1 MRSPWF
7 LLVLV
12 AVLVSPAC
20 DKATPVAPTGASI
33 TLSASP
39 ERIEKAGQTTIAALL
54 RKADGS
60 RVNPGTEVSFTT
72 TLGVLSENVV
82 PTDDSGVAL
91 TTLRGDGRVGLAT
104 VVANS
109 GGAGEA
115 SVDVA
120 IGSFAFSVTLVAT
133 PGTIPRSGG
142 GVDLL
147 ATVRDDFGQ
156 LVSGIAV
163 TFDSELGVL
172 NSRGSPV
179 LSNNLGEASDRL
191 AVSGSDIT
199 VLTTSSFVVSA
210 LAATEGGSLIE
221 ASATIQIEGGA
232 GSIVLQATPSTIP
245 DAGGT
250 SDLLA
255 VVRSSTGE
263 PQAGEGVTFTTDV
276 GSLASGGSIVVTNS
290 LGEARDT
297 LTATEADL
305 NAVTNQFT
313 VGAQTTGSAGSQLQ
327 ATATISV
334 SGQPPIADFTFNNT
348 LGGCLVTFDGT
359 VSSGTSPLTYSWSFG
374 DGGTAVGGTTS
385 NTYTGCD
392 GIASF
397 VVSLS
402 VTNAFGNDVSQ
413 KNVTPQP

>member
-7 LLVLV
+7 FLVLV
-12 AVLVSPAC
+12 AILVTPAC

-39 ERIEKAGQTTIAALL
+39 ERIEKVGQTTIAALL
-54 RKADGS
+54 RKSDGS
-60 RVNPGTEVSFTT
+60 RVNPGTEVTFTT
-72 TLGVLSENVV
+72 TLGVLAENVV
-82 PTDDSGVAL
+82 PTDDGGVAL
-91 TTLRGDGRVGLAT
+91 TTLRGDGRVGTAT

-109 GGAGEA
+109 GGASEA

-133 PGTIPRSGG
+133 PGTISRSGG

-179 LSNNLGEASDRL
+179 LSNNLGEARDRL

-199 VLTTSSFVVSA
+199 VLVTSSFVVSA

-221 ASATIQIEGGA
+221 ATATIQIEGGA

-250 SDLLA
+250 SELLA
-255 VVRSSTGE
+255 VVRANNGE
-263 PQAGEGVTFTTDV
+263 PQAGEGVTFSTDV

-297 LTATEADL
+297 LTVTEQDL
-305 NAVTNQFT
+305 NAVSTGFS
-313 VGAQTTGSAGSQLQ
+313 VGAQTTGSAGAQLQ
-327 ATATISV
+327 ATATVSV
-334 SGQPPIADFTFNNT
+334 SGRPPIADFTFIT
-348 LGGCLVTFDGT
+348 SLGGCLVSFDGT
-359 VSSGTSPLTYSWSFG
+359 VSSGTAPLTYSWSFG

-385 NTYTGCD
+385 HTYVCTG
-392 GIASF
+392 IESF
-397 VVSLS
+397 VVTLS
-402 VTNAFGNDVSQ
+402 VTNAFGNDVVQ

>member
-1 MRSPWF
+1 VA
-7 LLVLV
+7 LV
-12 AVLVSPAC
+12 
-20 DKATPVAPTGASI
+20 
-33 TLSASP
+33 
-39 ERIEKAGQTTIAALL
+39 
-54 RKADGS
+54 RKSDGS
-60 RVNPGTEVSFTT
+60 RVNPGTEVTFTT

-82 PTDDSGVAL
+82 PTDDGGVAL
-91 TTLRGDGRVGLAT
+91 TTLRGDGRVGTAT

-109 GGAGEA
+109 GGATEA

-120 IGSFAFSVTLVAT
+120 IGSFAFSVTLVVT

-156 LVSGIAV
+156 LVQGIAV

-172 NSRGSPV
+172 GSRGSPV
-179 LSNNLGEASDRL
+179 LTNNLGEARDRL

-199 VLTTSSFVVSA
+199 VLATSSFGVSA

-250 SDLLA
+250 AELLA

-263 PQAGEGVTFTTDV
+263 PQAGEGVTFSTDV

-290 LGEARDT
+290 GGEARDT
-297 LTATEADL
+297 LTVTQQDL
-305 NAVTNQFT
+305 NAVSTQFS
-313 VGAQTTGSAGSQLQ
+313 VGAQTTGSAGAQLQ
-327 ATATISV
+327 ATSTISV
-334 SGQPPIADFTFNNT
+334 SGRPPIADFTFVT
-348 LGGCLVTFDGT
+348 SLGGCLVTFDGT
-359 VSSGTSPLTYSWSFG
+359 VSSGTAPLTYSWSFG

-385 NTYTGCD
+385 HTYTGCD
-392 GIASF
+392 GTVTR
-397 VVSLS
+397 VVTLS
-402 VTNAFGNDVSQ
+402 VTNAFGNDVVQ
-413 KNVTPQP
+413 KNVTPLP

>member
-7 LLVLV
+7 LLVLL

-39 ERIEKAGQTTIAALL
+39 ERIEKAGQTTIGALL

-60 RVNPGTEVSFTT
+60 RVNPGTEVTFTT

-82 PTDDSGVAL
+82 PTDDGGVAL
-91 TTLRGDGRVGLAT
+91 TTLRGDGRVGTAT

-109 GGAGEA
+109 GGASEA

-120 IGSFAFSVTLVAT
+120 IGSFAFSLTLVGT
-133 PGTIPRSGG
+133 PATIPKTGG
-142 GVDLL
+142 SVDLL
-147 ATVRDDFGQ
+147 ATARDDFGQ
-156 LVSGIAV
+156 LVQGIAV
-163 TFDSELGVL
+163 TFDTEIGVL
-172 NSRGSPV
+172 NSRGSPI
-179 LSNNLGEASDRL
+179 LTNNLGEARDRL
-191 AVSGSDIT
+191 SVSGSDIT
-199 VLTTSSFVVSA
+199 VLATNSFVA
-210 LAATEGGSLIE
+210 AAAAATEGGSLIE
-221 ASATIQIEGGA
+221 ATATVLIEGGP
-232 GSIVLQATPSTIP
+232 GSIVLQARPSTIP

-250 SDLLA
+250 AILLA
-255 VVRSSTGE
+255 VVRDSVGA
-263 PQAGEGVTFTTDV
+263 PQAGAGVTFTTDV

-297 LTATEADL
+297 LTVTEQDL
-305 NAVTNQFT
+305 NAVSTQFS
-313 VGAQTTGSAGSQLQ
+313 VGAQTTGSAGEQLQ
-327 ATATISV
+327 ATSSISV
-334 SGQPPIADFTFNNT
+334 SGRPPLADFTFDT
-348 LGGCLVTFDGT
+348 SPGGCLVAFDGT

-385 NTYTGCD
+385 NTYAGCD
-392 GIASF
+392 GITAF
-397 VVSLS
+397 VVSLN
-402 VTNAFGNDVSQ
+402 VTNAFGNDVVQ